1 MKDKN
6 ILPDW
11 LYKLERKLD
20 SCNHLMEMLRTC
32 LALCTLVLQVII
44 LLKLFKSATQPYFDE
59 LLRSLLEMS
68 I

>member
-44 LLKLFKSATQPYFDE
+44 LLKLFN
-59 LLRSLLEMS
+59 
-68 I
+68 II